1 MGYKDILG
9 HENIIAQ
16 LKNAVAGNKVSHAYI
31 LNGED
36 DSGKNMIAEAFA
48 QALLCEKGEPEG
60 CGECHFCRQVLSG
73 NNPDLIYITHEK
85 PASIGVEDVREQLVE
100 DVLIKPYNGKY
111 KV

>member
-60 CGECHFCRQVLSG
+60 CGECHFCRQKESSKWKNCYYVS
-73 NNPDLIYITHEK
+73 N
-85 PASIGVEDVREQLVE
+85 R
-100 DVLIKPYNGKY
+100 
-111 KV
+111 